1 MPHVLRNAEHASQCE
16 ECQRIHEGQLRK
28 LQFSTLQQSRTVNEV
43 QKSRSWLVLGRVER
57 RLREPYIE
65 REQFEYLEPFLKVL
79 QTRCGPFQCTV
90 TKKSACAKLY
100 TVQQGRLGNTKRS
113 DRS

>member
-1 MPHVLRNAEHASQCE
+1 MPYVIRDAEHASQCE

-28 LQFSTLQQSRTVNEV
+28 LQISTLQQSRTVNEV

-57 RLREPYIE
+57 RSREPYIE

-79 QTRCGPFQCTV
+79 PFQCTV

-100 TVQQGRLGNTKRS
+100 KVQQGRLVNVKRR